1 MKLSIAHGSICK
13 VFGLEGG
20 FRLIKE
26 AGFDDVDYTFIGRD
40 VKEVLFPENFQETML
55 DTAQL
60 LKEIGLGCN
69 QTHSPIPVSYG
80 PKTIHFGEALDL
92 TNPHFADMVH
102 TLEATALLGAKQSVF
117 HGLAVPEGGG
127 SEQYMEF
134 NYAYFKALEPYA
146 KEYGV
151 KIGIENLEKI
161 SGNLYKA
168 QWQDELLDRLDSPQ
182 FYALVDLGHAAA
194 SETTPDKHLRAIKR
208 GRVQGL
214 HFHDFNT
221 LQAHVTPG
229 LGITDWDKAA
239 AALAELGY
247 AGDLAMEV
255 NTPIRFPKEL
265 IPAALKFTAESGKV
279 FVRKFETAK
288 AALRQSESAV

>member
-1 MKLSIAHGSICK
+1 MKLSIDHGALCSLY
-13 VFGLEGG
+13 GLEGG

-26 AGFDDVDYTFIGRD
+26 VGFDNVDYAFVGYD
-40 VKEVLFPENFQETML
+40 VKEILFPEHFRENMIE
-55 DTAQL
+55 TAQL
-60 LKEIGLGCN
+60 LREIGLGCN
-69 QTHSPIPVSYG
+69 QTHSPIPVSFG

-92 TNPHFADMVH
+92 SNPHFADMVH

-117 HGLAVPEGGG
+117 HGLAVPEGGT

-134 NYAYFKALEPYA
+134 NCAYFKALEPYA

-168 QWQDELLDRLDSPQ
+168 EWQNELLDRLDSDQ

-194 SETTPDKHLRAIKR
+194 SETTPDEHLRAIKR

-221 LQAHVTPG
+221 MEAHVTPG
-229 LGITDWDKAA
+229 LGVTDWNKVA
-239 AALAELGY
+239 AALAEIGY
-247 AGDLAMEV
+247 DGDLSMEV
-255 NTPIRFPKEL
+255 ITHRRFPKEL
-265 IPAALKFTAESGKV
+265 LPAALQFTAEAGKV
-279 FVRKFETAK
+279 FVRKFEKAK
-288 AALRQSESAV
+288 AELK

>member
-1 MKLSIAHGSICK
+1 MKLSIDHAAICK
-13 VFGLEGG
+13 LYGMENGL
-20 FRLIKE
+20 RMIKE
-26 AGFDDVDYTFIGRD
+26 VGFDNIDYAFLRFD
-40 VKEVLFPENFQETML
+40 RKEVLFPENFSETMKY
-55 DTAQL
+55 TAQL
-60 LKEIGLGCN
+60 LKEVGLDCS

-92 TNPHFADMVH
+92 SNPHFADMVH

-134 NYAYFKALEPYA
+134 NYKYFKALEPYA
-146 KEYGV
+146 REYGV
-151 KIGIENLEKI
+151 KIGIENLEKT

-168 QWQDELLDRLDSPQ
+168 QWQNELLERLDSPQ

-194 SETTPDKHLRAIKR
+194 SETTPDEHLRAIKR

-221 LQAHVTPG
+221 VEAHVTPG
-229 LGITDWDKAA
+229 LGVTDWDKVAE
-239 AALAELGY
+239 ALAEIGY
-247 AGDLAMEV
+247 EGDLTMEV
-255 NTPIRFPKEL
+255 NTHRKFPKSL
-265 IPAALKFTAESGKV
+265 MGAAFKFTAEAGKA
-279 FVRKFETAK
+279 FVRKFEKAK
-288 AALRQSESAV
+288 AELK